1 MHWSDWDKGFW
12 LAGIIGHV
20 TLLLILIARRRYR
33 VFPWFTVSIAWALG
47 QSEYLF
53 LIHQL
58 GVKYYPLYFYS
69 YWALELMDALI
80 RIIVI
85 WELLESVSKDI
96 QDHRSYSVR
105 DLGFGF
111 VAFLVCCIIFAWHV
125 VHGGHPSYRSVMQ
138 ASIAA
143 DTLTVGVCL
152 LSLRWSVR
160 YGLRFRSHAMTIAL
174 GMAGFVLSK
183 MLVHWVVTTH
193 SVSHW
198 SVLERG
204 LKPLY
209 LICLIGWCIFL
220 YLNEPAMG
228 KEGEQEEKT
237 SFRGPRWTP
246 EPKTQVNV
254 TRRKL
259 A

>member
-96 QDHRSYSVR
+96 QDHHGHSVR

-111 VAFLVCCIIFAWHV
+111 VALLLCCIILAWHV
-125 VHGGHPSYRSVMQ
+125 VPGGALSVRNVMQ

-152 LSLRWSVR
+152 LSLRRSVR
-160 YGLRFRSHAMTIAL
+160 YGLRFRSHAMSIAL
-174 GMAGFVLSK
+174 GMVGFVLSK

-193 SVSHW
+193 SASLW
-198 SVLERG
+198 SILERG

-209 LICLIGWCIFL
+209 LICLLGWCIFL

-228 KEGEQEEKT
+228 QVGEQEEKT
-237 SFRGPRWTP
+237 SFHGRRWTA
-246 EPKTQVNV
+246 EPKTQAGV

>member
-12 LAGIIGHV
+12 FAGIIGHV
-20 TLLLILIARRRYR
+20 ILLAILITRRRYR
-33 VFPWFTVSIAWALG
+33 VFPWFTLSIIWELA
-47 QSEYLF
+47 QSEYFF

-80 RIIVI
+80 RVIVI

-96 QDHRSYSVR
+96 QDHRGYSVR

-111 VAFLVCCIIFAWHV
+111 VAFLVCCIILVWHV
-125 VHGGHPSYRSVMQ
+125 VPGGPSSVRNVMQ
-138 ASIAA
+138 VTIAA

-152 LSLRWSVR
+152 LSFRWSVR

-174 GMAGFVLSK
+174 GMVGFVLSK

-193 SVSHW
+193 SASQW
-198 SVLERG
+198 SILERG
-204 LKPLY
+204 LEPLY
-209 LICLIGWCIFL
+209 LICLLCWCIFL

-228 KEGEQEEKT
+228 QEGEQEEKT
-237 SFRGPRWTP
+237 SFRGRRWTAEP
-246 EPKTQVNV
+246 ETPASV

>member
-1 MHWSDWDKGFW
+1 
-12 LAGIIGHV
+12 V
-20 TLLLILIARRRYR
+20 TLLSILIIRRRYR
-33 VFPWFTVSIAWALG
+33 VFPWFTLSIAWALA

-53 LIHQL
+53 LVHQV
-58 GVKYYPLYFYS
+58 GAKFYPLYFYS
-69 YWALELMDALI
+69 YWALALMDALI

-96 QDHRSYSVR
+96 QDDRSYSVR
-105 DLGFGF
+105 ALSFGF
-111 VAFLVCCIIFAWHV
+111 FIFVACCIIFGWHV
-125 VHGGHPSYRSVMQ
+125 VPGGHSSVTNVMQ

-160 YGLRFRSHAMTIAL
+160 YGLRLRSHATIIAL
-174 GMAGFVLSK
+174 GMAGFVVSK
-183 MLVHWVVTTH
+183 MVVHWVVTTH
-193 SVSHW
+193 YASHW
-198 SVLERG
+198 SILERG

-209 LICLIGWCIFL
+209 LICVLGWCIFL

-228 KEGEQEEKT
+228 QVGEQEEKT
-237 SFRGPRWTP
+237 SFRGPQWAS
-246 EPKTQVNV
+246 EPNAQASP
-254 TRRKL
+254 TRRRL